1 MEEEFISS
9 KQLFTH
15 VYFWSVELT
24 LTTTI
29 KPIRFSVKKLTTIFQ
44 LHDWF

>member
-24 LTTTI
+24 LS
-29 KPIRFSVKKLTTIFQ
+29 PHHHQ
-44 LHDWF
+44 A

>member
-1 MEEEFISS
+1 MEEEFISP

-15 VYFWSVELT
+15 VYFWSVELP
-24 LTTTI
+24 LTTI
-29 KPIRFSVKKLTTIFQ
+29 EPIRFSVKKLTTIFQ